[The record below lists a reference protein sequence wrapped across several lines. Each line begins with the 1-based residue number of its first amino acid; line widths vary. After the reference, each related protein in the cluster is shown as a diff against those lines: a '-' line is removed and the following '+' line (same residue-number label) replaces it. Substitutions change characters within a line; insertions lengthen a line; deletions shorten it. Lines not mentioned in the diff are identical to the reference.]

1 MKVLLIGGRSGEAV
15 VSAMRQKFS
24 DGSVEFASIE
34 YIEDLQVYLNTGGFA
49 DRLLVMEQGLNR
61 DGERELGDL
70 YQLIQEL
77 TGILCSR
84 LSNADIIF
92 VSQDEEVSDFILS
105 LTFMLGDRV
114 GVLYYNTTEKFKV
127 SFFRELSLVQLNSLK
142 SNLVLGKFVY
152 EGKGSEFHAVEQV
165 NVSNNFTDVE
175 KVDDFDSESEFNEDF
190 TAEDTGTDWGDTDT
204 DTDWGDTEDL
214 NSLFG
219 ETEETAEKEETDSNT
234 VIESV
239 DSELVS
245 DNELPELPE
254 LPTEDFGLESS
265 SIDVDF
271 TTVEEQ
277 SENEVKFE
285 EPDEFDSFAEDSFDN
300 ELVSGISDDFIEDV
314 ENADNS
320 LTLEESNK
328 DNLEEVEKESTEVPE
343 EVEVDSLSSDL
354 FEEPDTFTE
363 ENDTFTEE
371 QDTFTEENDTFTEE
385 QDTFTAESDVSDLF
399 ETDNSHVETVS
410 DGEQEKIEEAVKV
423 EVKSEKPVK
432 EKHKFGLFG
441 RGKERKKEV
450 SRENL
455 EVELREMLDSY
466 NRRGHVMTVSGSSDS
481 GKTTIAGNTANLI
494 ANMGYTVALVDFDL
508 HKRGQ
513 VFLNSSAYES
523 VVHDDNYED
532 VLLRVINSKGTDVSA
547 QASIVKE
554 GLSLF
559 GLSVNEDTPD
569 LQKIIKDRES
579 ISNFV
584 YNLKALYNFVIID
597 CPMQYMNTDLGELA
611 IISDTVA
618 ITSNVSNKSML
629 EFIMEITNINDHRVG
644 RDIVGRGRVVL
655 NRCDSTSGALLG
667 YRYNNYPD
675 IFAIL
680 DRFVYDS
687 TGYSTDGMFSGMLHS
702 TTIPTING
710 LDSLILGKKY
720 FSETPSGKELYVNLL
735 HSLLKKEER

>member
-175 KVDDFDSESEFNEDF
+175 KVDDFDSENEFNEDF

-204 DTDWGDTEDL
+204 DTDWGDTSDL

-219 ETEETAEKEETDSNT
+219 ETEEKEETDSVT

-239 DSELVS
+239 DSELVN
-245 DNELPELPE
+245 DNELLGELPE

-265 SIDVDF
+265 SIDADF
-271 TTVEEQ
+271 IKGEEQ

-285 EPDEFDSFAEDSFDN
+285 EPDEFDSFTGDSFDN
-300 ELVSGISDDFIEDV
+300 ELVANSSDDFTEDV

-328 DNLEEVEKESTEVPE
+328 DNLEEVEKESTEVQE
-343 EVEVDSLSSDL
+343 EAEVDSLSSDL
-354 FEEPDTFTE
+354 FEEPDSFTE

-371 QDTFTEENDTFTEE
+371 QDTFK
-385 QDTFTAESDVSDLF
+385 QESDVSDLF
-399 ETDNSHVETVS
+399 ETDNSHVEIVS

-523 VVHDDNYED
+523 VIHDDNYED

>member
-114 GVLYYNTTEKFKV
+114 GVLYYNTIEKFKV

-152 EGKGSEFHAVEQV
+152 EGKGSEFHSVEQV
-165 NVSNNFTDVE
+165 NLSNNFTDVE
-175 KVDDFDSESEFNEDF
+175 KIDDFNSESEFNEDF
-190 TAEDTGTDWGDTDT
+190 TTEDTGTDWGDTDA
-204 DTDWGDTEDL
+204 DTDWGDTSDL

-219 ETEETAEKEETDSNT
+219 ETEEKEETDSNT
-234 VIESV
+234 VIVSV

-265 SIDVDF
+265 SIDADF

-277 SENEVKFE
+277 SENEVQFE
-285 EPDEFDSFAEDSFDN
+285 EPDEFDSFAEDSFDS
-300 ELVSGISDDFIEDV
+300 ELVADSSDDFAEDV

-343 EVEVDSLSSDL
+343 EAEVDSLSSDL
-354 FEEPDTFTE
+354 FEEPDSFTEESDSFTE

-371 QDTFTEENDTFTEE
+371 QDTFT
-385 QDTFTAESDVSDLF
+385 QESDVSDLF

-410 DGEQEKIEEAVKV
+410 DGEQERIEEAVKV
-423 EVKSEKPVK
+423 EVKSEKPTK

-450 SRENL
+450 SKENL

-523 VVHDDNYED
+523 VIHDDNYED

-618 ITSNVSNKSML
+618 VTSNVSNKSML

-667 YRYNNYPD
+667 YRYNSYPD

>member
-190 TAEDTGTDWGDTDT
+190 TAEDTDTDWGDTDT
-204 DTDWGDTEDL
+204 DTDWGDTSDL
-214 NSLFG
+214 NSLLG
-219 ETEETAEKEETDSNT
+219 ETAEKEETDSVT
-234 VIESV
+234 EIESI
-239 DSELVS
+239 DSELVG
-245 DNELPELPE
+245 DEELPELPE
-254 LPTEDFGLESS
+254 LPTEDFGLEAS
-265 SIDVDF
+265 SINENHDKL
-271 TTVEEQ
+271 EELP
-277 SENEVKFE
+277 ELDDKFE
-285 EPDEFDSFAEDSFDN
+285 EPDEFDSFIGDSFDN
-300 ELVSGISDDFIEDV
+300 ELVADSSDDFTEDV

-328 DNLEEVEKESTEVPE
+328 DNLEEVENESTEVQE
-343 EVEVDSLSSDL
+343 EAEVDSLSSDL
-354 FEEPDTFTE
+354 FEEPDSFTE
-363 ENDTFTEE
+363 ESDSFIEESDSFTEE
-371 QDTFTEENDTFTEE
+371 KDTFK
-385 QDTFTAESDVSDLF
+385 QESDVSDLF

-410 DGEQEKIEEAVKV
+410 DGEQERIEEAVKV

-450 SRENL
+450 SRESL

-523 VVHDDNYED
+523 VIHDDNYED

-667 YRYNNYPD
+667 YRYNKYSD

>member
-127 SFFRELSLVQLNSLK
+127 SFFRELSLVQLSSLK

-152 EGKGSEFHAVEQV
+152 EGKGSEFHSVEQV

-190 TAEDTGTDWGDTDT
+190 TAEDTDWGDTDT
-204 DTDWGDTEDL
+204 DTNWGDTEDL

-219 ETEETAEKEETDSNT
+219 ETEEKEETDSVT
-234 VIESV
+234 DIVSI
-239 DSELVS
+239 DSDLVN

-285 EPDEFDSFAEDSFDN
+285 EPDEFDSFAGDSFDN
-300 ELVSGISDDFIEDV
+300 ELVADSSDDFTEDV

-328 DNLEEVEKESTEVPE
+328 ENLEDVENESTEVPE

-354 FEEPDTFTE
+354 FEEPDSFTEESDSFTE
-363 ENDTFTEE
+363 ENDIFK
-371 QDTFTEENDTFTEE
+371 Q
-385 QDTFTAESDVSDLF
+385 ESDVSDLF

-410 DGEQEKIEEAVKV
+410 DGEQEKIEEAVKI
-423 EVKSEKPVK
+423 EVKSEKPTK

-441 RGKERKKEV
+441 RGKERKKDV

-523 VVHDDNYED
+523 VIHDDNYED

-584 YNLKALYNFVIID
+584 YNLKSLYNFVIID

>member
-152 EGKGSEFHAVEQV
+152 EGKGSEFHSVEQV

-190 TAEDTGTDWGDTDT
+190 TAEDTDTDWGDTDT
-204 DTDWGDTEDL
+204 DTNWGDTEDL

-219 ETEETAEKEETDSNT
+219 ETEEKEETDSVT
-234 VIESV
+234 EIVSI
-239 DSELVS
+239 DSDLVR
-245 DNELPELPE
+245 DNELLGELPE

-265 SIDVDF
+265 NIDADF

-285 EPDEFDSFAEDSFDN
+285 ESDEFDSFAEDSFDN
-300 ELVSGISDDFIEDV
+300 ELVSGSSDDFIEDV

-343 EVEVDSLSSDL
+343 EVETDSLSSDL
-354 FEEPDTFTE
+354 FEEQDSFTEESNSFTE

-371 QDTFTEENDTFTEE
+371 QDTFT
-385 QDTFTAESDVSDLF
+385 QESDVSDLF

-410 DGEQEKIEEAVKV
+410 DGEQERIEEAVKV
-423 EVKSEKPVK
+423 EVKSEKPTK
-432 EKHKFGLFG
+432 EKHKFGLLG

-450 SRENL
+450 SRESL

-523 VVHDDNYED
+523 VIHDDNYED

>member
-142 SNLVLGKFVY
+142 SNLVLRKFVY
-152 EGKGSEFHAVEQV
+152 EGKGIEFHAVEQV

-190 TAEDTGTDWGDTDT
+190 TAEDTDTDWGDTDT
-204 DTDWGDTEDL
+204 DTDWGDTSDL

-219 ETEETAEKEETDSNT
+219 ETEEKEETDSNT

-239 DSELVS
+239 DSELVN
-245 DNELPELPE
+245 DNELLGELPE

-277 SENEVKFE
+277 SENEVQFE
-285 EPDEFDSFAEDSFDN
+285 EPDEFDSFTEDSFDS
-300 ELVSGISDDFIEDV
+300 ELVSGSSDDFIDDI

-328 DNLEEVEKESTEVPE
+328 DNLEEVEKESTEVQE

-354 FEEPDTFTE
+354 FEEPDSFTE
-363 ENDTFTEE
+363 EN
-371 QDTFTEENDTFTEE
+371 
-385 QDTFTAESDVSDLF
+385 DTFTAESDVSDLF

-423 EVKSEKPVK
+423 EVKSEKHVK

-523 VVHDDNYED
+523 VIHDDNYED

>member
-152 EGKGSEFHAVEQV
+152 EGKGSEYHAVEQV

-175 KVDDFDSESEFNEDF
+175 KVDDFDSENEFNEDF
-190 TAEDTGTDWGDTDT
+190 TAEDTDTDWGDTDT
-204 DTDWGDTEDL
+204 DTDWGDTSDL

-219 ETEETAEKEETDSNT
+219 ETEEKEETAEKEETDSVT
-234 VIESV
+234 DIVSI
-239 DSELVS
+239 DSDLVN
-245 DNELPELPE
+245 DNELLGELPE

-265 SIDVDF
+265 NIDVDF

-285 EPDEFDSFAEDSFDN
+285 EPDEFDSFTGDSFDN
-300 ELVSGISDDFIEDV
+300 ELVADSSDDFAEDV

-320 LTLEESNK
+320 LTLEESNNEK
-328 DNLEEVEKESTEVPE
+328 ENLEDVENESTEVPE
-343 EVEVDSLSSDL
+343 EAEIDSLSSDL
-354 FEEPDTFTE
+354 FAEQDRFTE
-363 ENDTFTEE
+363 ESDSYTEEEDTFK
-371 QDTFTEENDTFTEE
+371 Q
-385 QDTFTAESDVSDLF
+385 ESDVSDLF
-399 ETDNSHVETVS
+399 ETDNSHVEIVS

-441 RGKERKKEV
+441 RGKERKKEA
-450 SRENL
+450 SKENL

-523 VVHDDNYED
+523 VIHDDNYED

>member
-175 KVDDFDSESEFNEDF
+175 KVDDFDSENEFNEDF
-190 TAEDTGTDWGDTDT
+190 TAEDTGTDWGDTVT
-204 DTDWGDTEDL
+204 DTDWGDTSDL

-219 ETEETAEKEETDSNT
+219 ETAETAEKEETDSVT

-271 TTVEEQ
+271 TTVKEQ

-285 EPDEFDSFAEDSFDN
+285 EPDEFDSFTGDSFDN
-300 ELVSGISDDFIEDV
+300 ELVADSSDDFAEDV

-354 FEEPDTFTE
+354 FEEPDSFTEGSDSFTE
-363 ENDTFTEE
+363 ENDTFK
-371 QDTFTEENDTFTEE
+371 Q
-385 QDTFTAESDVSDLF
+385 ESDVSDLF

-423 EVKSEKPVK
+423 EVKSEKPTK

-450 SRENL
+450 SRERL

-523 VVHDDNYED
+523 VIHDDNYED

-569 LQKIIKDRES
+569 LQKIIKNRES

>member
-152 EGKGSEFHAVEQV
+152 EGKGSEFHSVEQV

-190 TAEDTGTDWGDTDT
+190 TAEDTDTDWGDTDT

-219 ETEETAEKEETDSNT
+219 ETEEKEETDSNT

-245 DNELPELPE
+245 DNELLGELPE

-277 SENEVKFE
+277 SENEVQFE
-285 EPDEFDSFAEDSFDN
+285 EPDEFDSFTGDSFDN
-300 ELVSGISDDFIEDV
+300 ELVADSSDDFTEDV

-343 EVEVDSLSSDL
+343 EVETDSLSSDL
-354 FEEPDTFTE
+354 FEEPDSFTE
-363 ENDTFTEE
+363 ESDSFTEE
-371 QDTFTEENDTFTEE
+371 QDTFTEEKDTFTQEN
-385 QDTFTAESDVSDLF
+385 DVSDLF

-423 EVKSEKPVK
+423 EVKSEKPTK

-450 SRENL
+450 SKENL

-523 VVHDDNYED
+523 VIHDDNYED

>member
-152 EGKGSEFHAVEQV
+152 EGKGSEFHSVEQV

-190 TAEDTGTDWGDTDT
+190 TAEDTGTDWGDTDA
-204 DTDWGDTEDL
+204 DTDWGDTSDL

-219 ETEETAEKEETDSNT
+219 ETEEKEETDSNT

-239 DSELVS
+239 DSDLVS

-265 SIDVDF
+265 SIDADF
-271 TTVEEQ
+271 IKGEEQ

-300 ELVSGISDDFIEDV
+300 ELVADSSDDFTEDV

-320 LTLEESNK
+320 LTLEESNNEK
-328 DNLEEVEKESTEVPE
+328 ENLEEVEKESTEVQE
-343 EVEVDSLSSDL
+343 EAEVDSLSSDL
-354 FEEPDTFTE
+354 FEEPDSFTE
-363 ENDTFTEE
+363 ESDSFTEE
-371 QDTFTEENDTFTEE
+371 KDTLT
-385 QDTFTAESDVSDLF
+385 QESDVSDLF
-399 ETDNSHVETVS
+399 ETDNSHVEIVS

-423 EVKSEKPVK
+423 EVKSEKPTK

-450 SRENL
+450 SKENL
-455 EVELREMLDSY
+455 EVELIEMLDSY

-523 VVHDDNYED
+523 VIHDDNYED

-597 CPMQYMNTDLGELA
+597 CPMQYMNTNLGELA

>member
-142 SNLVLGKFVY
+142 SNLLLGKFVY
-152 EGKGSEFHAVEQV
+152 EGKGSEFHSVEQV

-175 KVDDFDSESEFNEDF
+175 KVDDFESESEFNEDF
-190 TAEDTGTDWGDTDT
+190 TAEDTDTDWGDTDA
-204 DTDWGDTEDL
+204 DTNWGDTEDL

-219 ETEETAEKEETDSNT
+219 ETEEKEETDSNT

-245 DNELPELPE
+245 DNELLGELPE
-254 LPTEDFGLESS
+254 LPTEDFGLDSS

-277 SENEVKFE
+277 SENEVQFE
-285 EPDEFDSFAEDSFDN
+285 EPDEFDSFTGDSFDN
-300 ELVSGISDDFIEDV
+300 ELVADSSDDFAEDV

-328 DNLEEVEKESTEVPE
+328 DNLEEVENESTEVPE
-343 EVEVDSLSSDL
+343 EVDVDSLSSDL
-354 FEEPDTFTE
+354 FAEADS
-363 ENDTFTEE
+363 FTEE
-371 QDTFTEENDTFTEE
+371 QDTFTEE
-385 QDTFTAESDVSDLF
+385 QDTLTQENDVSDLF

-410 DGEQEKIEEAVKV
+410 DGEQERIEEAVKV
-423 EVKSEKPVK
+423 EVKSEKPTK

-450 SRENL
+450 SRESL

-523 VVHDDNYED
+523 VIHDDNYED

-629 EFIMEITNINDHRVG
+629 EFVMEITNINDHRVG

>member
-24 DGSVEFASIE
+24 DGSVEFSSIE
-34 YIEDLQVYLNTGGFA
+34 YIEDLQAYLNTGGFA

-61 DGERELGDL
+61 DGEREIGDL
-70 YQLIQEL
+70 YNLIQEL

-92 VSQDEEVSDFILS
+92 VSQDEDVSDFILS

-114 GVLYYNTTEKFKV
+114 GILYYNTTEKFKV

-142 SNLVLGKFVY
+142 SNLVLGRFVY
-152 EGKGSEFHAVEQV
+152 EGKDSEFQSVEQV
-165 NVSNNFTDVE
+165 NVSNNFTNVE
-175 KVDDFDSESEFNEDF
+175 RVDDFDSESAFNEDF
-190 TAEDTGTDWGDTDT
+190 MSEDT
-204 DTDWGDTEDL
+204 DTDWDESESSDTDWGTTSDL
-214 NSLFG
+214 DSLFG
-219 ETEETAEKEETDSNT
+219 ETEEKEEESTDSDLNNITDSNL
-234 VIESV
+234 SHG
-239 DSELVS
+239 
-245 DNELPELPE
+245 N
-254 LPTEDFGLESS
+254 
-265 SIDVDF
+265 
-271 TTVEEQ
+271 EQ
-277 SENEVKFE
+277 SSDGFDSDSSNIDTEYNGSDKHEESATDFE
-285 EPDEFDSFAEDSFDN
+285 EPDEFDSFTEDTFDN
-300 ELVSGISDDFIEDV
+300 ELVSDTTGNFTENEEKLDDFDTVEED
-314 ENADNS
+314 
-320 LTLEESNK
+320 TEESK
-328 DNLEEVEKESTEVPE
+328 EESEESTSISSESE
-343 EVEVDSLSSDL
+343 KDSLASDL
-354 FEEPDTFTE
+354 FEGTDTFTEESDIFTEEPDTFTE
-363 ENDTFTEE
+363 EPDTFTEE
-371 QDTFTEENDTFTEE
+371 P
-385 QDTFTAESDVSDLF
+385 DVSDLF
-399 ETDNSHVETVS
+399 ETESNNLEAVEEH
-410 DGEQEKIEEAVKV
+410 EQERIEESVKV
-423 EVKSEKPVK
+423 EIKSEKPVK

-441 RGKERKKEV
+441 RGKERKQEV
-450 SRENL
+450 SSKSL

-466 NRRGHVMTVSGSSDS
+466 NRRGHVMTISGSSDS
-481 GKTTIAGNTANLI
+481 GKTTIAGNIANLI

-523 VVHDDNYED
+523 VIHDDNYED

-559 GLSVNEDTPD
+559 GLSVTEDTPD

-584 YNLKALYNFVIID
+584 YNLKALYNFVILD

-611 IISDTVA
+611 IISDTLA

-629 EFIMEITNINDHRVG
+629 EFVMEITNINDHRVG

-655 NRCDSTSGALLG
+655 NRCDSESGALLG
-667 YRYNNYPD
+667 YRYNNYLD

-687 TGYSTDGMFSGMLHS
+687 TGYSTDGMFSGMLHL

-720 FSETPSGKELYVNLL
+720 FSETPSGKELYISLL
-735 HSLLKKEER
+735 HSLLKKEERLH

>member
-190 TAEDTGTDWGDTDT
+190 TAEDTDTDWGDTDT
-204 DTDWGDTEDL
+204 DTDWGDTSDL
-214 NSLFG
+214 NSLLG
-219 ETEETAEKEETDSNT
+219 ETAEKEETDSVT
-234 VIESV
+234 EIESI
-239 DSELVS
+239 DSELVG
-245 DNELPELPE
+245 DEELPELPE
-254 LPTEDFGLESS
+254 LPTEDFGLEAS
-265 SIDVDF
+265 SINENHDKL
-271 TTVEEQ
+271 EELP
-277 SENEVKFE
+277 ELDDKFE
-285 EPDEFDSFAEDSFDN
+285 EPDEFDSFIGDSFDN
-300 ELVSGISDDFIEDV
+300 ELVADSSDDFTEDV

-328 DNLEEVEKESTEVPE
+328 DNLEEVENESTEVQE
-343 EVEVDSLSSDL
+343 EAEVDSLSSDL
-354 FEEPDTFTE
+354 FEEPDSFTE
-363 ENDTFTEE
+363 ESDSFIEESDSFTEE
-371 QDTFTEENDTFTEE
+371 KDTFN
-385 QDTFTAESDVSDLF
+385 QESDVSDLF

-410 DGEQEKIEEAVKV
+410 DGEQERIEEAVKV

-450 SRENL
+450 SRESL

-523 VVHDDNYED
+523 VIHDDNYED

-667 YRYNNYPD
+667 YRYNKYSD

>member
-142 SNLVLGKFVY
+142 SNLALGKFVY
-152 EGKGSEFHAVEQV
+152 EGKGSEFNAVEQV

-190 TAEDTGTDWGDTDT
+190 TAEDTDTDWGDTDT
-204 DTDWGDTEDL
+204 DTDWGDTSDL

-245 DNELPELPE
+245 DNELSE
-254 LPTEDFGLESS
+254 LPTVDFGLESS
-265 SIDVDF
+265 SIDADF

-285 EPDEFDSFAEDSFDN
+285 EPDEFDSFTEDSFDS
-300 ELVSGISDDFIEDV
+300 ELVSGSSDYFIDDI

-320 LTLEESNK
+320 LTLEESNNEK
-328 DNLEEVEKESTEVPE
+328 ENLEDVENESTEVPE

-354 FEEPDTFTE
+354 FEEPDSFTEESDSFTE
-363 ENDTFTEE
+363 EN
-371 QDTFTEENDTFTEE
+371 
-385 QDTFTAESDVSDLF
+385 DTFTAESDVSDLF

-523 VVHDDNYED
+523 VIHDDNYED

>member
-24 DGSVEFASIE
+24 DGSVEFSSIE
-34 YIEDLQVYLNTGGFA
+34 YIEDLQAYLNTGGFA

-61 DGERELGDL
+61 DGERDIGDL
-70 YQLIQEL
+70 YQFIQEL

-92 VSQDEEVSDFILS
+92 VSQDEDVSDFILS

-114 GVLYYNTTEKFKV
+114 GILYYNTTEKFKV

-142 SNLVLGKFVY
+142 SNLVLGRFVY
-152 EGKGSEFHAVEQV
+152 EGKDSEFQSVEQV
-165 NVSNNFTDVE
+165 NVSNNFTNVE
-175 KVDDFDSESEFNEDF
+175 RVDDFDSESAFNEDF
-190 TAEDTGTDWGDTDT
+190 MSEDT
-204 DTDWGDTEDL
+204 DTDWDESESSDTDWGTTSDL
-214 NSLFG
+214 DSLFG
-219 ETEETAEKEETDSNT
+219 ETEEKEEESTDSDLNNIT
-234 VIESV
+234 YSNLSHGNEQSSDCF
-239 DSELVS
+239 DSDSSNIDTEYNVS
-245 DNELPELPE
+245 DKHE
-254 LPTEDFGLESS
+254 ESAT
-265 SIDVDF
+265 D
-271 TTVEEQ
+271 
-277 SENEVKFE
+277 FE
-285 EPDEFDSFAEDSFDN
+285 EPDEFDSFTEDTLDN
-300 ELVSGISDDFIEDV
+300 ELVSDTTGNLIENEEKLDDFDPVEED
-314 ENADNS
+314 
-320 LTLEESNK
+320 TEESK
-328 DNLEEVEKESTEVPE
+328 EESEESTFISSESE
-343 EVEVDSLSSDL
+343 KDSLASDL
-354 FEEPDTFTE
+354 FEGTDTFTEEPDTFTE
-363 ENDTFTEE
+363 EPDSFTEE
-371 QDTFTEENDTFTEE
+371 PDYFTEEP
-385 QDTFTAESDVSDLF
+385 DVSDLF
-399 ETDNSHVETVS
+399 ETESNNLKAVEEH
-410 DGEQEKIEEAVKV
+410 EQERIEESVKV
-423 EVKSEKPVK
+423 EIKSEKPVK

-441 RGKERKKEV
+441 RGKERKQEV
-450 SRENL
+450 SSKSL

-466 NRRGHVMTVSGSSDS
+466 NRRGHVMTISGSSDS
-481 GKTTIAGNTANLI
+481 GKTTIAGNIANLI

-523 VVHDDNYED
+523 VIHDDGYED

-559 GLSVNEDTPD
+559 GLSVTEDTPD

-584 YNLKALYNFVIID
+584 YNLKALYNFVILD

-611 IISDTVA
+611 IISDTLA

-629 EFIMEITNINDHRVG
+629 EFVMEITNINDHRVG

-655 NRCDSTSGALLG
+655 NRCDSESGALLG
-667 YRYNNYPD
+667 YRYNNYLD

-687 TGYSTDGMFSGMLHS
+687 TGYSTDGMFSGMLHL

-720 FSETPSGKELYVNLL
+720 FSDTASGKELYINLL
-735 HSLLKKEER
+735 HSLLKKEERLH

>member
-142 SNLVLGKFVY
+142 SNLLLGKFVY
-152 EGKGSEFHAVEQV
+152 EGKGSEFHSVEQV

-175 KVDDFDSESEFNEDF
+175 KVDDFESESEFNEDF
-190 TAEDTGTDWGDTDT
+190 TAEDTDTDWGDTDWG
-204 DTDWGDTEDL
+204 DTDADTNWGDTEDL

-219 ETEETAEKEETDSNT
+219 ETEEKEETDSNT

-245 DNELPELPE
+245 DNELLGELPE
-254 LPTEDFGLESS
+254 LPTEDFGLDSS

-277 SENEVKFE
+277 SENEVQFE
-285 EPDEFDSFAEDSFDN
+285 EPDEFDSFTGDSFDN
-300 ELVSGISDDFIEDV
+300 ELVADSSDDFAEDV

-328 DNLEEVEKESTEVPE
+328 DNLEEVENESTEVPE
-343 EVEVDSLSSDL
+343 EVDVDSLSSDL
-354 FEEPDTFTE
+354 FAEADS
-363 ENDTFTEE
+363 FTEE
-371 QDTFTEENDTFTEE
+371 QDTFTEE
-385 QDTFTAESDVSDLF
+385 QDTLTQENDVSDLF

-410 DGEQEKIEEAVKV
+410 DGEQERIEEAVKV
-423 EVKSEKPVK
+423 EVKSEKPTK

-450 SRENL
+450 SRESL

-523 VVHDDNYED
+523 VIHDDNYED

-629 EFIMEITNINDHRVG
+629 EFVMEITNINDHRVG

>member
-152 EGKGSEFHAVEQV
+152 EGKGSEFHSVEQV

-175 KVDDFDSESEFNEDF
+175 KVDDFDSEGEFNEDF
-190 TAEDTGTDWGDTDT
+190 TAEDTDTDWGDTDT

-219 ETEETAEKEETDSNT
+219 ATAEKEETDSNT

-239 DSELVS
+239 DSELVN

-285 EPDEFDSFAEDSFDN
+285 EPDEFDSFTGDSFDN
-300 ELVSGISDDFIEDV
+300 ELVADSSDDFTEDV

-328 DNLEEVEKESTEVPE
+328 DNLEEVEKESTEVQE
-343 EVEVDSLSSDL
+343 EAGVDSLSSDL
-354 FEEPDTFTE
+354 FEEPDSFTE
-363 ENDTFTEE
+363 
-371 QDTFTEENDTFTEE
+371 
-385 QDTFTAESDVSDLF
+385 ESDVSDLF
-399 ETDNSHVETVS
+399 ETDNSHVEIVS

-423 EVKSEKPVK
+423 EVKSEKPTK

-441 RGKERKKEV
+441 RGKERKKGV

-523 VVHDDNYED
+523 VIHDDNYED

>member
-152 EGKGSEFHAVEQV
+152 EGKGSEFHSVEQV

-175 KVDDFDSESEFNEDF
+175 KVDDFDSEGEFNEDF
-190 TAEDTGTDWGDTDT
+190 TAEDTDTDWGDTDT

-219 ETEETAEKEETDSNT
+219 ETAEKEETDSNT

-239 DSELVS
+239 DSELVN

-285 EPDEFDSFAEDSFDN
+285 EPDEFDSFTGDSFDN
-300 ELVSGISDDFIEDV
+300 ELVADSSDDFTEDV

-328 DNLEEVEKESTEVPE
+328 DNLEEVEKESTEVQE
-343 EVEVDSLSSDL
+343 EAGVDSLSSDL
-354 FEEPDTFTE
+354 FEEPDSFTE
-363 ENDTFTEE
+363 
-371 QDTFTEENDTFTEE
+371 
-385 QDTFTAESDVSDLF
+385 ESDVSDLF
-399 ETDNSHVETVS
+399 ETDNSHVEIVS

-423 EVKSEKPVK
+423 EVKSEKPTK

-441 RGKERKKEV
+441 RGKERKKGV

-523 VVHDDNYED
+523 VIHDDNYED

>member
-24 DGSVEFASIE
+24 DGSVEFSSIE
-34 YIEDLQVYLNTGGFA
+34 YIEDLQAYLNTGGFA

-61 DGERELGDL
+61 DGEREIGDL

-92 VSQDEEVSDFILS
+92 VSQDEDVSDFILS

-114 GVLYYNTTEKFKV
+114 GILYYNTTEKFKV

-142 SNLVLGKFVY
+142 SNLVLGRFVY
-152 EGKGSEFHAVEQV
+152 DGKDSEFQSVEQV
-165 NVSNNFTDVE
+165 NVSNNFTNVE
-175 KVDDFDSESEFNEDF
+175 RVDDFDSESAFNEDF
-190 TAEDTGTDWGDTDT
+190 MVEDT
-204 DTDWGDTEDL
+204 DTDWDESDSSDTDWGTTSDL
-214 NSLFG
+214 ASLFG
-219 ETEETAEKEETDSNT
+219 ETEEKEEESTDSDLNNITDSNL
-234 VIESV
+234 SHG
-239 DSELVS
+239 
-245 DNELPELPE
+245 N
-254 LPTEDFGLESS
+254 
-265 SIDVDF
+265 
-271 TTVEEQ
+271 EQ
-277 SENEVKFE
+277 SSDGFDSDSSNIDTEYNGSDKHEESATDFE
-285 EPDEFDSFAEDSFDN
+285 EPDEFDSFTEDTFDN
-300 ELVSGISDDFIEDV
+300 ELVSDTTGNFTENEEKLDDFDTVEED
-314 ENADNS
+314 
-320 LTLEESNK
+320 TEESK
-328 DNLEEVEKESTEVPE
+328 EESEESTSISSESE
-343 EVEVDSLSSDL
+343 KDSLASDL
-354 FEEPDTFTE
+354 FEGTDTFTE
-363 ENDTFTEE
+363 ESDTFTEE
-371 QDTFTEENDTFTEE
+371 QD
-385 QDTFTAESDVSDLF
+385 VSDLF
-399 ETDNSHVETVS
+399 ETESNNLEAVEEH
-410 DGEQEKIEEAVKV
+410 EQERIEESVKV
-423 EVKSEKPVK
+423 EIKSEKPVK

-450 SRENL
+450 SSKSL

-466 NRRGHVMTVSGSSDS
+466 NRRGHVMTISGSSDS
-481 GKTTIAGNTANLI
+481 GKTTIAGNIANLI

-513 VFLNSSAYES
+513 VFLNSSAYDS
-523 VVHDDNYED
+523 VIHDDGYED
-532 VLLRVINSKGTDVSA
+532 VLLRVINTKGTDVSA

-559 GLSVNEDTPD
+559 GLSVTEDTPE

-584 YNLKALYNFVIID
+584 YNLKALYNFVILD

-629 EFIMEITNINDHRVG
+629 EFVMEITNINDHRVG

-655 NRCDSTSGALLG
+655 NRCDSESGALLG
-667 YRYNNYPD
+667 YRYNNYLD

-687 TGYSTDGMFSGMLHS
+687 TGYSTDGMFSGMLHL

-720 FSETPSGKELYVNLL
+720 FSDTASGKELYISLL
-735 HSLLKKEER
+735 HSLLKKEERLH

>member
-152 EGKGSEFHAVEQV
+152 EGKGSEFHSVEQV

-175 KVDDFDSESEFNEDF
+175 KVDGFDSENEFNEDF
-190 TAEDTGTDWGDTDT
+190 TAEDTDTDWGDTDT
-204 DTDWGDTEDL
+204 DTNWGDTEDL

-219 ETEETAEKEETDSNT
+219 ETEEKDETDSAT
-234 VIESV
+234 EIESI
-239 DSELVS
+239 DSDLVN
-245 DNELPELPE
+245 DNELPELP
-254 LPTEDFGLESS
+254 TEYFGLESS
-265 SIDVDF
+265 SIDADF

-285 EPDEFDSFAEDSFDN
+285 EPDEFDSFAEDSFDS
-300 ELVSGISDDFIEDV
+300 ELVSGSSDDFTEDV

-320 LTLEESNK
+320 STLEESNK
-328 DNLEEVEKESTEVPE
+328 ENLEEVEKESTEVPE
-343 EVEVDSLSSDL
+343 EVETDSLSSDL
-354 FEEPDTFTE
+354 FEEPDSFTEESDSFTE
-363 ENDTFTEE
+363 ENDTFK
-371 QDTFTEENDTFTEE
+371 Q
-385 QDTFTAESDVSDLF
+385 ESDVSDLF

-423 EVKSEKPVK
+423 EVKSEKPTK

-523 VVHDDNYED
+523 VIHDDNYED

>member
-190 TAEDTGTDWGDTDT
+190 TAEDTDTDWGDTDT
-204 DTDWGDTEDL
+204 DTDWGDTSDL

-219 ETEETAEKEETDSNT
+219 ETAEKEETDSNT

-239 DSELVS
+239 DLELVS
-245 DNELPELPE
+245 DNELLGELPE

-265 SIDVDF
+265 SIDADF

-285 EPDEFDSFAEDSFDN
+285 EPDEFDSFIGDSFDN
-300 ELVSGISDDFIEDV
+300 ELVADSSDDFTEDV

-328 DNLEEVEKESTEVPE
+328 DNLEEVEKESTEVQE
-343 EVEVDSLSSDL
+343 EAEVDSLSSDL
-354 FEEPDTFTE
+354 FEEPDSFTEESDSFTE
-363 ENDTFTEE
+363 ENDTFK
-371 QDTFTEENDTFTEE
+371 Q
-385 QDTFTAESDVSDLF
+385 ESDVSDLC

-410 DGEQEKIEEAVKV
+410 DGEQERIEEAVKV
-423 EVKSEKPVK
+423 EVKSEKPTK

-450 SRENL
+450 SKENL

-523 VVHDDNYED
+523 VIHDDNYED

>member
-24 DGSVEFASIE
+24 DGSVEFSSIE
-34 YIEDLQVYLNTGGFA
+34 YIEDLQAYLNTGGFA

-61 DGERELGDL
+61 DGEREIGDL

-114 GVLYYNTTEKFKV
+114 GILYYNTTEKFKV

-142 SNLVLGKFVY
+142 SNLVLGRFVY
-152 EGKGSEFHAVEQV
+152 DGKDSEFQSVEQV
-165 NVSNNFTDVE
+165 NVSNNFTNVE
-175 KVDDFDSESEFNEDF
+175 RVDEFDSESAFDEDF
-190 TAEDTGTDWGDTDT
+190 MSEDT
-204 DTDWGDTEDL
+204 DTDWDESDSSDTDWGTTSDL
-214 NSLFG
+214 DSLFG
-219 ETEETAEKEETDSNT
+219 ETEEKEEESTDSDLNNITDSNL
-234 VIESV
+234 SHG
-239 DSELVS
+239 
-245 DNELPELPE
+245 N
-254 LPTEDFGLESS
+254 
-265 SIDVDF
+265 
-271 TTVEEQ
+271 EQ
-277 SENEVKFE
+277 SSDGFDSDSSNIDTEYNGSDKHEESATDFE
-285 EPDEFDSFAEDSFDN
+285 EPDEFDSFTEDTFDN
-300 ELVSGISDDFIEDV
+300 GLVSDTTGNFTENEEKLDDFDTVEED
-314 ENADNS
+314 
-320 LTLEESNK
+320 TEESTSISS
-328 DNLEEVEKESTEVPE
+328 ESEK
-343 EVEVDSLSSDL
+343 DSLSIDL
-354 FEEPDTFTE
+354 FEGTDTFTEEPDTFTE
-363 ENDTFTEE
+363 EPDSFTEEPDSFTEESDSFTEEPDTFTEE
-371 QDTFTEENDTFTEE
+371 P
-385 QDTFTAESDVSDLF
+385 DVSDLF
-399 ETDNSHVETVS
+399 ETESNNLEAVEEH
-410 DGEQEKIEEAVKV
+410 EQERIEESVKV
-423 EVKSEKPVK
+423 EIKSEKPVK

-441 RGKERKKEV
+441 RGKERKQEV
-450 SRENL
+450 SSKSL

-466 NRRGHVMTVSGSSDS
+466 NRRGHVMTISGSSDS
-481 GKTTIAGNTANLI
+481 GKTTIAGNIANLI

-523 VVHDDNYED
+523 VIHDDGYED

-559 GLSVNEDTPD
+559 GLSVTEDTPD

-584 YNLKALYNFVIID
+584 YNLKALYNFVILD

-611 IISDTVA
+611 IISDTLA

-629 EFIMEITNINDHRVG
+629 EFVMEITNINDHRVG

-655 NRCDSTSGALLG
+655 NRCDSESGALLG
-667 YRYNNYPD
+667 YRYNNYLD

-687 TGYSTDGMFSGMLHS
+687 TGYSTDGMFSGMLHL

-720 FSETPSGKELYVNLL
+720 FSDTASGKELYISLL
-735 HSLLKKEER
+735 HSLLKKEERLY

>member
-152 EGKGSEFHAVEQV
+152 EGKGSEFHSVEQV

-190 TAEDTGTDWGDTDT
+190 TAEDTDTDWGDTDT
-204 DTDWGDTEDL
+204 DTDWGDTSDL

-219 ETEETAEKEETDSNT
+219 ETEEKEETDSVT
-234 VIESV
+234 EIVSIDSDLV
-239 DSELVS
+239 D
-245 DNELPELPE
+245 DNEVLGELPELPE

-265 SIDVDF
+265 SVDVDF

-277 SENEVKFE
+277 SENEVQFE
-285 EPDEFDSFAEDSFDN
+285 EPDEFDSFTGDSFDN
-300 ELVSGISDDFIEDV
+300 ELVADSSDDFAEDV

-343 EVEVDSLSSDL
+343 EVETDSLSSDL
-354 FEEPDTFTE
+354 FEEQDSFTE
-363 ENDTFTEE
+363 ESDS
-371 QDTFTEENDTFTEE
+371 FTEE

-450 SRENL
+450 SRESL

-523 VVHDDNYED
+523 VIHDDNYED

>member
-152 EGKGSEFHAVEQV
+152 EGKGSEFHSVEQV
-165 NVSNNFTDVE
+165 NVSNNFTAVE
-175 KVDDFDSESEFNEDF
+175 KVDDFDSENEFNEDF

-219 ETEETAEKEETDSNT
+219 ETEEKEETDSST

-265 SIDVDF
+265 SIDADF

-285 EPDEFDSFAEDSFDN
+285 EPDEFDSFAEDRFDS
-300 ELVSGISDDFIEDV
+300 ELVSGSSDDFTEDV

-354 FEEPDTFTE
+354 SEEPDSLSSDLF
-363 ENDTFTEE
+363 EE
-371 QDTFTEENDTFTEE
+371 QDSFTEENDTFTEE

-410 DGEQEKIEEAVKV
+410 DGEQERIEEAVKV

-523 VVHDDNYED
+523 VIHDDNYED

-597 CPMQYMNTDLGELA
+597 CPMQYMNTALGELA

>member
-152 EGKGSEFHAVEQV
+152 EGKGSEFHSVEQV

-190 TAEDTGTDWGDTDT
+190 TAEDTDTDWGDTDT
-204 DTDWGDTEDL
+204 DTDWGDTSDL

-219 ETEETAEKEETDSNT
+219 ETEEKEETDSVT
-234 VIESV
+234 DIESV

-245 DNELPELPE
+245 DNELLGELPE
-254 LPTEDFGLESS
+254 LPTEDFGLDSS

-285 EPDEFDSFAEDSFDN
+285 EPDEFDSFAGDSFDN
-300 ELVSGISDDFIEDV
+300 ELVADSSDDFTEDV

-328 DNLEEVEKESTEVPE
+328 ENLEEVEKESTEVQE
-343 EVEVDSLSSDL
+343 EAEVDSLSSDL
-354 FEEPDTFTE
+354 FEEPDSFTE
-363 ENDTFTEE
+363 ESDSFTEE
-371 QDTFTEENDTFTEE
+371 KDTLT
-385 QDTFTAESDVSDLF
+385 QESDVSDLF

-423 EVKSEKPVK
+423 EVKSEKPVT

-523 VVHDDNYED
+523 VIHDDNYED

-720 FSETPSGKELYVNLL
+720 FSETPSGKELYVSLL

>member
-24 DGSVEFASIE
+24 DGSVEFSSIE
-34 YIEDLQVYLNTGGFA
+34 YIEDLQAYLNTGGFA

-61 DGERELGDL
+61 DGERDIGDL

-114 GVLYYNTTEKFKV
+114 GILYYNTTEKFKV

-142 SNLVLGKFVY
+142 SNLVLGRFVY
-152 EGKGSEFHAVEQV
+152 DGKDSEFQSVEQV
-165 NVSNNFTDVE
+165 NVSNNFTNVE

-190 TAEDTGTDWGDTDT
+190 MVEDT
-204 DTDWGDTEDL
+204 DTDWDESDTSDTDWCTTSDL
-214 NSLFG
+214 DSLFG
-219 ETEETAEKEETDSNT
+219 ETEEKEEESTDSDLNNITDSNL
-234 VIESV
+234 SHG
-239 DSELVS
+239 
-245 DNELPELPE
+245 N
-254 LPTEDFGLESS
+254 
-265 SIDVDF
+265 
-271 TTVEEQ
+271 EQ
-277 SENEVKFE
+277 SSDGFDSDSSNIDTEYNGSDKHEESATDFE
-285 EPDEFDSFAEDSFDN
+285 EPDEFDSFTEDTYDN
-300 ELVSGISDDFIEDV
+300 ELVSDTTGNFTENEEKLDDFDTVEED
-314 ENADNS
+314 
-320 LTLEESNK
+320 TEESTSISS
-328 DNLEEVEKESTEVPE
+328 ESEK
-343 EVEVDSLSSDL
+343 DSLSIDL
-354 FEEPDTFTE
+354 FEGTDTFTEEPDSFTEEPDTFTE
-363 ENDTFTEE
+363 EP
-371 QDTFTEENDTFTEE
+371 
-385 QDTFTAESDVSDLF
+385 DVSDLF
-399 ETDNSHVETVS
+399 ETDSNNLEAVEEH
-410 DGEQEKIEEAVKV
+410 EQEKIEESVKV
-423 EVKSEKPVK
+423 EIKLEKPVK

-441 RGKERKKEV
+441 RGKERKQEV
-450 SRENL
+450 SSKSL

-466 NRRGHVMTVSGSSDS
+466 NRRGHVMTISGSSDS
-481 GKTTIAGNTANLI
+481 GKTTIAGNIANLI
-494 ANMGYTVALVDFDL
+494 AKMGYTVALVDFDL

-523 VVHDDNYED
+523 VIHDDNYED

-559 GLSVNEDTPD
+559 GLSVTEDTPD

-584 YNLKALYNFVIID
+584 YNLKALYNFVILD

-611 IISDTVA
+611 IISDTLA

-629 EFIMEITNINDHRVG
+629 EFVMEITNINDHRVG

-655 NRCDSTSGALLG
+655 NRCDSESGALLG
-667 YRYNNYPD
+667 YRYNNYLD

-687 TGYSTDGMFSGMLHS
+687 TGYSTDGMFSGMLHL

-720 FSETPSGKELYVNLL
+720 FSDTASGKELYISLL
-735 HSLLKKEER
+735 HSLLKKEERLH

>member
-127 SFFRELSLVQLNSLK
+127 SFFRELSLVQLNFLK

-190 TAEDTGTDWGDTDT
+190 TAEDTGTDWSDTDA
-204 DTDWGDTEDL
+204 DTDWGNTEDL

-219 ETEETAEKEETDSNT
+219 ETEEKEETDSNT

-265 SIDVDF
+265 SIDADF

-277 SENEVKFE
+277 SGNEVQFE
-285 EPDEFDSFAEDSFDN
+285 EPDEFDSFTGDSFDN
-300 ELVSGISDDFIEDV
+300 ELVADSSDDFAEDV

-320 LTLEESNK
+320 LTLEENNK

-354 FEEPDTFTE
+354 FEEPDSFTEESDSFTE
-363 ENDTFTEE
+363 ENDTFK
-371 QDTFTEENDTFTEE
+371 Q
-385 QDTFTAESDVSDLF
+385 ESDVSDLF

-410 DGEQEKIEEAVKV
+410 DGEQERIEEAVKV
-423 EVKSEKPVK
+423 EVKSEKPTK

-450 SRENL
+450 SKENL

-523 VVHDDNYED
+523 VIHDDNYED

-618 ITSNVSNKSML
+618 VTSNVSNKSML

-655 NRCDSTSGALLG
+655 NRCDSTSGTLLG

>member
-152 EGKGSEFHAVEQV
+152 EGKGSEYHAVEQV

-190 TAEDTGTDWGDTDT
+190 TAEDTDTDWGDTDA
-204 DTDWGDTEDL
+204 DTDWGDTSDL

-219 ETEETAEKEETDSNT
+219 ETEEKEETDSVT
-234 VIESV
+234 DIESV

-245 DNELPELPE
+245 DNELLGELPE
-254 LPTEDFGLESS
+254 LPTEDFGLDSSS

-277 SENEVKFE
+277 SENEVQFE

-300 ELVSGISDDFIEDV
+300 ELVANSSDDFTEDV

-328 DNLEEVEKESTEVPE
+328 DNLEEVEKESTEVQE
-343 EVEVDSLSSDL
+343 EAEIDSLSSDL
-354 FEEPDTFTE
+354 FEEADSLSSDLFEEADSFAEESDTFTE
-363 ENDTFTEE
+363 
-371 QDTFTEENDTFTEE
+371 
-385 QDTFTAESDVSDLF
+385 ESDVSDLF
-399 ETDNSHVETVS
+399 ETDNSHVEIVS
-410 DGEQEKIEEAVKV
+410 AGEQEKIEEAVKV
-423 EVKSEKPVK
+423 EVKSEKTVK

-441 RGKERKKEV
+441 KGKERKKEV

-523 VVHDDNYED
+523 VIHDDNYED

-644 RDIVGRGRVVL
+644 RDVVGRGRVVL

>member
-152 EGKGSEFHAVEQV
+152 EGKGSEFHSVEQV

-190 TAEDTGTDWGDTDT
+190 TAEDTDTDWGDTDT

-219 ETEETAEKEETDSNT
+219 ETAEKEETDSNT

-239 DSELVS
+239 DSELVN

-285 EPDEFDSFAEDSFDN
+285 EPDEFDSFTGDSFDN
-300 ELVSGISDDFIEDV
+300 ELVADSSDDFTEDV

-328 DNLEEVEKESTEVPE
+328 DNLEEVEKESTEVQE
-343 EVEVDSLSSDL
+343 EAEVDSLSSDL
-354 FEEPDTFTE
+354 FEEPDSFTE
-363 ENDTFTEE
+363 
-371 QDTFTEENDTFTEE
+371 
-385 QDTFTAESDVSDLF
+385 ESDVSDLF
-399 ETDNSHVETVS
+399 ETDNSHVEIVS

-423 EVKSEKPVK
+423 EVKSEKPTK

-441 RGKERKKEV
+441 RGKERKKGV

-523 VVHDDNYED
+523 VIHDDNYED

>member
-34 YIEDLQVYLNTGGFA
+34 YIEDLQVYLITGGFA

-152 EGKGSEFHAVEQV
+152 EGKGSEFHSVEQV

-190 TAEDTGTDWGDTDT
+190 TAEDTDTDWGDTDT
-204 DTDWGDTEDL
+204 DTDWGDTSDL

-219 ETEETAEKEETDSNT
+219 ETEEKEETDSVT
-234 VIESV
+234 EIVSIDSDLV
-239 DSELVS
+239 D
-245 DNELPELPE
+245 DNEVLGELPE

-265 SIDVDF
+265 SVDVDF

-277 SENEVKFE
+277 SENEVQFE
-285 EPDEFDSFAEDSFDN
+285 EPDEFDSFTGDSFDN
-300 ELVSGISDDFIEDV
+300 ELVADSSDDFAEDV

-343 EVEVDSLSSDL
+343 EVETDSLSSDL
-354 FEEPDTFTE
+354 FEEQDSFTE
-363 ENDTFTEE
+363 ESDS
-371 QDTFTEENDTFTEE
+371 FTEE

-450 SRENL
+450 SRESL

-523 VVHDDNYED
+523 VIHDDNYED

>member
-105 LTFMLGDRV
+105 LTFMLGNRV

-190 TAEDTGTDWGDTDT
+190 TAEDTDTDWGDTDT
-204 DTDWGDTEDL
+204 DTNWGDTSDL

-219 ETEETAEKEETDSNT
+219 ETEEKEETDSNT

-239 DSELVS
+239 DSDLVN
-245 DNELPELPE
+245 DNELQELPE

-265 SIDVDF
+265 SIDADF

-285 EPDEFDSFAEDSFDN
+285 EPDEFDTFTGDSFDN
-300 ELVSGISDDFIEDV
+300 ELVADSSDDFTEDV
-314 ENADNS
+314 ENEDNS
-320 LTLEESNK
+320 LTIEESNK
-328 DNLEEVEKESTEVPE
+328 DNLEEVEVESTEVQE
-343 EVEVDSLSSDL
+343 EAEVDSLSSDL
-354 FEEPDTFTE
+354 FEET
-363 ENDTFTEE
+363 DTFTEE
-371 QDTFTEENDTFTEE
+371 QDTFTEESDSFTQEN
-385 QDTFTAESDVSDLF
+385 DVSDLF
-399 ETDNSHVETVS
+399 ETDNIHVETVS
-410 DGEQEKIEEAVKV
+410 DGEQERIEEAVKV
-423 EVKSEKPVK
+423 EVKSEKPTK

-513 VFLNSSAYES
+513 VFLNSGAYES
-523 VVHDDNYED
+523 VIHDDNYED

>member
-175 KVDDFDSESEFNEDF
+175 KVDDFDSENEFNEDF

-204 DTDWGDTEDL
+204 NTDWGDTEDL

-219 ETEETAEKEETDSNT
+219 ETEETAEKEETDSVT
-234 VIESV
+234 EIVSI
-239 DSELVS
+239 DSELVN
-245 DNELPELPE
+245 DNELLGELPE

-265 SIDVDF
+265 SIDADF

-285 EPDEFDSFAEDSFDN
+285 EPDEFDSFTEDRFDS
-300 ELVSGISDDFIEDV
+300 ELVSGSSDDFIDDI

-328 DNLEEVEKESTEVPE
+328 DNLEEVEKESTEVQE
-343 EVEVDSLSSDL
+343 EAEVDSLSSDL
-354 FEEPDTFTE
+354 FEEQDS
-363 ENDTFTEE
+363 FTEE
-371 QDTFTEENDTFTEE
+371 QDTFT
-385 QDTFTAESDVSDLF
+385 QESDVSDLF

-423 EVKSEKPVK
+423 EVKSEKPVN

-455 EVELREMLDSY
+455 EVELREMLDFY

-523 VVHDDNYED
+523 VIHDDNYED

-559 GLSVNEDTPD
+559 GLSVNEDIPD

-597 CPMQYMNTDLGELA
+597 CPVQYMNTDLGELA

-644 RDIVGRGRVVL
+644 RDIVDRGRVVL

>member
-152 EGKGSEFHAVEQV
+152 EGKGSEFHSVEQV

-175 KVDDFDSESEFNEDF
+175 KVDDFESESEFNEDF
-190 TAEDTGTDWGDTDT
+190 TAEDTDTDWGDTDA
-204 DTDWGDTEDL
+204 DTNWGDTEDL

-219 ETEETAEKEETDSNT
+219 ETEEKEETDSNT

-245 DNELPELPE
+245 DNELLGELPE
-254 LPTEDFGLESS
+254 LPTEDFGLDSS

-277 SENEVKFE
+277 SENEVQFE
-285 EPDEFDSFAEDSFDN
+285 EPDEFDSFTGDSFDN
-300 ELVSGISDDFIEDV
+300 ELVADSSDDFAEDV

-328 DNLEEVEKESTEVPE
+328 DNLEEVENESTEVPE
-343 EVEVDSLSSDL
+343 EVDVDSLSSDL
-354 FEEPDTFTE
+354 FAEADS
-363 ENDTFTEE
+363 FTEE
-371 QDTFTEENDTFTEE
+371 QDTFTEE
-385 QDTFTAESDVSDLF
+385 QDTLTQENDVSDLF

-410 DGEQEKIEEAVKV
+410 DGEQERIEEAVKV
-423 EVKSEKPVK
+423 EVKSEKPTK

-450 SRENL
+450 SRESL

-523 VVHDDNYED
+523 VIHDDNYED

-629 EFIMEITNINDHRVG
+629 EFVMEITNINDHRVG

>member
-24 DGSVEFASIE
+24 DGSVEFSSIE
-34 YIEDLQVYLNTGGFA
+34 YIEDLQAYLNTGGFA

-61 DGERELGDL
+61 DGEREIGDL

-114 GVLYYNTTEKFKV
+114 GILYYNTTEKFKV

-142 SNLVLGKFVY
+142 SNLVLGRFVY
-152 EGKGSEFHAVEQV
+152 DGKDSEFQSVEQV
-165 NVSNNFTDVE
+165 NVSNNFTNVE
-175 KVDDFDSESEFNEDF
+175 RVDEFDSESAFDEDF
-190 TAEDTGTDWGDTDT
+190 MSEDT
-204 DTDWGDTEDL
+204 DTDWDESDSSDTDWGTTSDL
-214 NSLFG
+214 DSLFG
-219 ETEETAEKEETDSNT
+219 ETEEKEEESTDSDLNNITDSNL
-234 VIESV
+234 SHG
-239 DSELVS
+239 
-245 DNELPELPE
+245 N
-254 LPTEDFGLESS
+254 
-265 SIDVDF
+265 
-271 TTVEEQ
+271 EQ
-277 SENEVKFE
+277 SSDGFDSDSSNIDTEYNGSDKHEESATDFE
-285 EPDEFDSFAEDSFDN
+285 EPDEFDSFTEDTFDN
-300 ELVSGISDDFIEDV
+300 GLVSDTTGNFTENEEKLDDFDTVEED
-314 ENADNS
+314 
-320 LTLEESNK
+320 TEESTSISS
-328 DNLEEVEKESTEVPE
+328 ESEK
-343 EVEVDSLSSDL
+343 DSLSIDL
-354 FEEPDTFTE
+354 FEGTDTFTEEPDTFTE
-363 ENDTFTEE
+363 EP
-371 QDTFTEENDTFTEE
+371 
-385 QDTFTAESDVSDLF
+385 DVSDLF
-399 ETDNSHVETVS
+399 ETESNNLEAVEEH
-410 DGEQEKIEEAVKV
+410 EQERIEESVKV
-423 EVKSEKPVK
+423 EIKSEKPVK

-441 RGKERKKEV
+441 RGKERKQEV
-450 SRENL
+450 SSKSL

-466 NRRGHVMTVSGSSDS
+466 NRRGHVMTISGSSDS
-481 GKTTIAGNTANLI
+481 GKTTIAGNIANLI

-523 VVHDDNYED
+523 VIHDDGYED

-559 GLSVNEDTPD
+559 GLSVTEDTPD

-584 YNLKALYNFVIID
+584 YNLKALYNFVILD

-611 IISDTVA
+611 IISDTLA

-629 EFIMEITNINDHRVG
+629 EFVMEITNINDHRVG

-655 NRCDSTSGALLG
+655 NRCDSESGALLG
-667 YRYNNYPD
+667 YRYNNYLD

-687 TGYSTDGMFSGMLHS
+687 TGYSTDGMFSGMLHL

-720 FSETPSGKELYVNLL
+720 FSDTASGKELYISLL
-735 HSLLKKEER
+735 HSLLKKEERLY

>member
-190 TAEDTGTDWGDTDT
+190 TTEDTGTDWGDTDA
-204 DTDWGDTEDL
+204 DTDWGDTSDL

-219 ETEETAEKEETDSNT
+219 ETAETAEKEETDSNT

-239 DSELVS
+239 DSELVN

-265 SIDVDF
+265 SIDADF

-277 SENEVKFE
+277 SENEVQVE
-285 EPDEFDSFAEDSFDN
+285 EPDEFDSFAGDSFDS
-300 ELVSGISDDFIEDV
+300 ELVADSSDDFTEDV

-354 FEEPDTFTE
+354 FEEPDSFTEGSDSFTE
-363 ENDTFTEE
+363 ENDTFK
-371 QDTFTEENDTFTEE
+371 Q
-385 QDTFTAESDVSDLF
+385 ESDVSDLF

-410 DGEQEKIEEAVKV
+410 DGEQERIEEAVKV
-423 EVKSEKPVK
+423 EVKSEKPTK

-441 RGKERKKEV
+441 RGKERKKEA
-450 SRENL
+450 SSENL

-523 VVHDDNYED
+523 VIHDDNYED

>member
-175 KVDDFDSESEFNEDF
+175 KVDDFDSENEFNEDF

-204 DTDWGDTEDL
+204 DTNWGDTEDL

-219 ETEETAEKEETDSNT
+219 ETEEKEETDSAT
-234 VIESV
+234 EIVSV

-245 DNELPELPE
+245 DNELLGELPE
-254 LPTEDFGLESS
+254 LPTEDFGLDSS

-300 ELVSGISDDFIEDV
+300 ELVADSSDDFTEDM

-320 LTLEESNK
+320 LTLEESNNEK
-328 DNLEEVEKESTEVPE
+328 ENLEDAENESVEVQE
-343 EVEVDSLSSDL
+343 EAEVDSLSSNL
-354 FEEPDTFTE
+354 FEEPDSFTE
-363 ENDTFTEE
+363 ESDSFTEE
-371 QDTFTEENDTFTEE
+371 KDTLT
-385 QDTFTAESDVSDLF
+385 QESDVSDLF

-523 VVHDDNYED
+523 VIHDDNYED

-667 YRYNNYPD
+667 YRYSNYPD

>member
-152 EGKGSEFHAVEQV
+152 EGKGSEFHSVEQV

-190 TAEDTGTDWGDTDT
+190 TAEDTDTDWGDTDA
-204 DTDWGDTEDL
+204 DTDWGNTSDL

-219 ETEETAEKEETDSNT
+219 ETEEKEETDSNT

-239 DSELVS
+239 DSELVN

-271 TTVEEQ
+271 TKVEEQ
-277 SENEVKFE
+277 SENEVQFE
-285 EPDEFDSFAEDSFDN
+285 EPDEFDSFTGDSFDN
-300 ELVSGISDDFIEDV
+300 ELVADSSDDFTEDV

-328 DNLEEVEKESTEVPE
+328 DNLEEVENESTEVPE

-354 FEEPDTFTE
+354 FEEPDSFTEESDSFTE
-363 ENDTFTEE
+363 ENDTFK
-371 QDTFTEENDTFTEE
+371 Q
-385 QDTFTAESDVSDLF
+385 ESDVSDLF

-441 RGKERKKEV
+441 RGKERKKEA
-450 SRENL
+450 SKENL

-523 VVHDDNYED
+523 VIHDDNYED

>member
-15 VSAMRQKFS
+15 VAAMRQKFS
-24 DGSVEFASIE
+24 DGSVEFSSIE
-34 YIEDLQVYLNTGGFA
+34 YIEDLQAYLNTGGFA

-61 DGERELGDL
+61 DGEREIGDL

-92 VSQDEEVSDFILS
+92 VSQDEDVSDFILS

-114 GVLYYNTTEKFKV
+114 GILYYNTTEKFKV

-142 SNLVLGKFVY
+142 SNLVLGRFVY
-152 EGKGSEFHAVEQV
+152 EGKDSEFQSVEQV
-165 NVSNNFTDVE
+165 NVSNNFTNVE

-190 TAEDTGTDWGDTDT
+190 MSDDT
-204 DTDWGDTEDL
+204 DTDWDDTDDSDTDWGTPSDL
-214 NSLFG
+214 DSLFG
-219 ETEETAEKEETDSNT
+219 ETDEKEEEEEESADSDLNNITDSA
-234 VIESV
+234 
-239 DSELVS
+239 LVS
-245 DNELPELPE
+245 GN
-254 LPTEDFGLESS
+254 ESS
-265 SIDVDF
+265 SNEFDLDLSTVD
-271 TTVEEQ
+271 TEYTVSDKHEE
-277 SENEVKFE
+277 SVTDFE
-285 EPDEFDSFAEDSFDN
+285 EPDEFDSFTEDTFDN
-300 ELVSGISDDFIEDV
+300 ELVFDTTGNFIENEDKLDDFDTVEED
-314 ENADNS
+314 
-320 LTLEESNK
+320 TEESK
-328 DNLEEVEKESTEVPE
+328 EESEESTRISSESE
-343 EVEVDSLSSDL
+343 KDSLSSDL
-354 FEEPDTFTE
+354 FEGTDTFTE
-363 ENDTFTEE
+363 EP
-371 QDTFTEENDTFTEE
+371 
-385 QDTFTAESDVSDLF
+385 DVSDLF
-399 ETDNSHVETVS
+399 ETESNNLEAVEEH
-410 DGEQEKIEEAVKV
+410 EQKRIEESVKV
-423 EVKSEKPVK
+423 EIKSEKPVK

-441 RGKERKKEV
+441 RGKERKQEV
-450 SRENL
+450 SSKSL

-466 NRRGHVMTVSGSSDS
+466 NRRGHVMTISGSSDS
-481 GKTTIAGNTANLI
+481 GKTTIAGNIANLI

-513 VFLNSSAYES
+513 VFLNSSAYDS
-523 VVHDDNYED
+523 VIHDDSYED
-532 VLLRVINSKGTDVSA
+532 VLLRVINTKGTDVSA

-559 GLSVNEDTPD
+559 GLSVTEDTPE

-584 YNLKALYNFVIID
+584 YNLKALYNFVILD

-629 EFIMEITNINDHRVG
+629 EFVMEITNINDHRVG

-655 NRCDSTSGALLG
+655 NRCDSENGALLG
-667 YRYNNYPD
+667 YRYNNYSD

-720 FSETPSGKELYVNLL
+720 FSDTASGKELYINLL
-735 HSLLKKEER
+735 HSLLKKEERLH

>member
-190 TAEDTGTDWGDTDT
+190 TAEDTGTDWGYTDT
-204 DTDWGDTEDL
+204 DTDWGDTSDL

-219 ETEETAEKEETDSNT
+219 ETEEKEETDSNT

-239 DSELVS
+239 DSDLVN
-245 DNELPELPE
+245 DNELLELPE

-300 ELVSGISDDFIEDV
+300 ELVADSSDDFTEDV

-328 DNLEEVEKESTEVPE
+328 ENLEEVEKESTEVQE
-343 EVEVDSLSSDL
+343 EAEVDSLSSDL
-354 FEEPDTFTE
+354 FEEPDSFTE
-363 ENDTFTEE
+363 ESNN
-371 QDTFTEENDTFTEE
+371 FTEENDTFTEE

-423 EVKSEKPVK
+423 EVKSEKPTK

-523 VVHDDNYED
+523 VIHDDNYED

-655 NRCDSTSGALLG
+655 NRCDSTNGALLG

-720 FSETPSGKELYVNLL
+720 FSETPSGKELYINLL

>member
-152 EGKGSEFHAVEQV
+152 EGKGSEFHSVEQV

-190 TAEDTGTDWGDTDT
+190 TTEDTGTDWGDTDT
-204 DTDWGDTEDL
+204 DTDTDWGDTSDL

-219 ETEETAEKEETDSNT
+219 ETAEKEETDSAT
-234 VIESV
+234 EIVSI
-239 DSELVS
+239 DSEVVS

-254 LPTEDFGLESS
+254 LPIEDFGLDSS
-265 SIDVDF
+265 SIDADF

-277 SENEVKFE
+277 SENEVQFE
-285 EPDEFDSFAEDSFDN
+285 EPDEFDSFTGDSFDN
-300 ELVSGISDDFIEDV
+300 ELVADSSDDFTEDV

-328 DNLEEVEKESTEVPE
+328 DNLEEVEKESTEVQE
-343 EVEVDSLSSDL
+343 EAEVDSLSSDL
-354 FEEPDTFTE
+354 FEEPDSFREESDSFTE
-363 ENDTFTEE
+363 EKDTLT
-371 QDTFTEENDTFTEE
+371 Q
-385 QDTFTAESDVSDLF
+385 ESDVSDLF

-410 DGEQEKIEEAVKV
+410 DGEQERIEEAVKV

-441 RGKERKKEV
+441 RGKERKKGV

-523 VVHDDNYED
+523 VIHDDNYED